1 MKTLRNIF
9 TWVLLAIA
17 GNALAAEL
25 TVADFSI
32 MPGQQQEVAV
42 AFNNAD
48 YECIMLDFWM
58 SLPEGVTIAKDEDGE
73 LMYEESSTRFRK
85 SHSMEVAEKEGNT
98 YHILI
103 FSTKNETLKGTS
115 GTLFTLT
122 LEAAANAPQGQ
133 QQGRFYN
140 QIFSDADKQEHN
152 PADVSFNIAVGNS
165 TPAED
170 MEVLYQNTYSTM
182 GVWSDA
188 AWSISESSM
197 ISRFIYDLD
206 MSEEQ
211 FNAAYELDA
220 TSGTVKQYQ
229 RGDITETVGSITYNG
244 GNIRWSIG
252 DWQTVAMRITGADN
266 IDDALNVLRNGE
278 KRNGEGFATYIRYKN
293 KNGNGGDVYVML
305 DCGVDIFAF
314 VTGAADNK
322 DLSHWYA
329 LNSTQSGSKELHVA
343 PPTPTEEGDD
353 SLEENDLQRDLSN
366 SWTQGGPILDDSNSR
381 FPYVLDDIGFSY
393 RFTIPKNG
401 VNATFSASTNG
412 TWTVKGHSG
421 QTYTLCLGEPIVE
434 SNGEISYKAIY
445 TDDGVCIARLTG
457 NRIEYRSNYYANDI
471 LNYSGRYDADGK
483 DNYSSYMG
491 SGQTFTAYLE
501 LYCTGDIPP
510 YGVLLKDPYFNVRF
524 VRPLNVWSNNHVF
537 GFKYAPTCQVN
548 TSDLI
553 SVADWR
559 NFTVNLKK
567 KIESSS
573 TSIGYGFYGI
583 SEVSTDMNSIMTDL
597 DASASLRDEIAS
609 KLSSRS
615 LTQYDIAN
623 MMEDLSS
630 ASSISSLS
638 SEMSVSNAI
647 VNALSQSVI
656 TFTDNGAITQNF
668 HLFVPV
674 TLKYIWGS
682 YIKTWAVITV
692 EPEQQPVEEM
702 KISIADKCP
711 IVVIEDCDDS
721 SWTGTNGLGGH
732 IYETYEEAYE
742 NHPATHKVAF
752 NETLDMMSFLD
763 VHYSDNGVAHQPMTP
778 DLFKQKGLQL
788 DFSLVRDNNEL
799 CYASIEVFRDPNAD
813 FGVSNAIVTP
823 RNTDANGSVIISS
836 PATRE
841 VIDRDIIVKVEVVNS
856 DGEMLATGYVRTVI
870 TDATSQGDE
879 LVTPPAGLQ
888 TETYYVNGD
897 YVSYNSNTSS
907 WESGPMGGDLKIGYD
922 GNTVYWE
929 SPSALTESIAWV
941 KGTKSGNTITFP
953 SGQYLG
959 KWQGQDLYFVGY
971 DGENVVDIVLEYDSE
986 NDEYTLPEGVFIL
999 DNGIK
1004 DDFYAAGYWVE
1015 LLMSKT
1021 YKTINVQTAGT
1032 LSNQISNDEK
1042 YKLKGLRLFG
1052 NLNSTDFR
1060 LLRDMAGSDY
1070 MANATQGSLKKLD
1083 MLNANVVVG
1092 GQDYLEWNYAGTW
1105 HIAKKDE
1112 LGASVFVRCNKLEE
1126 VVLPSSLKGILRNG
1140 FQGCTN
1146 LKHVTFNENLE
1157 YLADGAFQQTG
1168 VTDVVIPNNLSN
1180 MGCCIF
1186 YGCASLVSTTIPKN
1200 LTTPLAQTFFSCN
1213 NLETVISYLENPEG
1227 LFGSTDYTAFDYY
1240 DSNYN
1245 RLFTKATLCVPA
1257 GTKSKYENDPGWSKF
1272 MKIVEMEGSV
1282 PTQVEGLGAENEIQH
1297 VYSVEGKMLNN
1308 TVRGLN
1314 IIRMEDGS
1322 IRKVA
1327 VY

>member
-32 MPGQQQEVAV
+32 VPGQQQEVAV

-58 SLPEGVTIAKDEDGE
+58 SLPEGVTLAKDDDGE

-182 GVWSDA
+182 GVWSNA
-188 AWSISESSM
+188 AWSITESSM

-266 IDDALNVLRNGE
+266 IDDALTVLRNDE

-353 SLEENDLQRDLSN
+353 YLEENDLQRDLSN

-510 YGVLLKDPYFNVRF
+510 YGVLLKDPYFNARF

-692 EPEQQPVEEM
+692 EPEQQPVEEL

-711 IVVIEDCDDS
+711 IIVIEDCDDS
-721 SWTGTNGLGGH
+721 SWTGSNGLGGH
-732 IYETYEEAYE
+732 IYETYEEACE
-742 NHPATHKVAF
+742 NHPATHEVAF
-752 NETLDMMSFLD
+752 NETLDMMTFLD
-763 VHYSDNGVAHQPMTP
+763 VHYSDVGVAHQPMTP

-788 DFSLVRDNNEL
+788 DFSLERDRNGAN
-799 CYASIEVFRDPNAD
+799 YASLEVLRDPNAD
-813 FGVSNAIVTP
+813 FGVSNVNITP
-823 RNTDANGSVIISS
+823 RKMDASGITDYSS
-836 PATRE
+836 PADRS
-841 VIDRDIIVKVEVVNS
+841 VIDKDIIVKVQVVNS
-856 DGEMLATGYVRTVI
+856 DGEVQATGYVRTVI
-870 TDATSQGDE
+870 TDEEQ
-879 LVTPPAGLQ
+879 LVTPPAGVTQ
-888 TETYYVNGD
+888 EDWHTEGLFCVYSNGFFARRNKNVKVAFD
-897 YVSYNSNTSS
+897 GSDVYIKGLSNRF
-907 WESGPMGGDLKIGYD
+907 PD
-922 GNTVYWE
+922 
-929 SPSALTESIAWV
+929 AWV
-941 KGTKSGNTITFP
+941 KGTLVDGQAVFP
-953 SGQYLG
+953 SGQY
-959 KWQGQDLYFVGY
+959 V
-971 DGENVVDIVLEYDSE
+971 GENENGKRYMNGTTQDSE
-986 NDEYTLPEGVFIL
+986 GYFIYE
-999 DNGIK
+999 DT
-1004 DDFYAAGYWVE
+1004 YAFTYDAEAQKFTIESGFLLNECSGKYEIGSSSYYRDLCIVKGE
-1015 LLMSKT
+1015 L
-1021 YKTINVQTAGT
+1021 
-1032 LSNQISNDEK
+1032 E
-1042 YKLKGLRLFG
+1042 
-1052 NLNSTDFR
+1052 
-1060 LLRDMAGSDY
+1060 
-1070 MANATQGSLKKLD
+1070 
-1083 MLNANVVVG
+1083 
-1092 GQDYLEWNYAGTW
+1092 
-1105 HIAKKDE
+1105 
-1112 LGASVFVRCNKLEE
+1112 
-1126 VVLPSSLKGILRNG
+1126 
-1140 FQGCTN
+1140 
-1146 LKHVTFNENLE
+1146 
-1157 YLADGAFQQTG
+1157 
-1168 VTDVVIPNNLSN
+1168 IPVP
-1180 MGCCIF
+1180 IE
-1186 YGCASLVSTTIPKN
+1186 A
-1200 LTTPLAQTFFSCN
+1200 
-1213 NLETVISYLENPEG
+1213 PEG
-1227 LFGSTDYTAFDYY
+1227 LKTEPYYFSTQTYNGPYYEIVVDVGFDGDDVYIYGMCLDARWGGTWVKGKKNGAIVTFETGQYLGSDGDQDCYFFGVSADGEYNIENIVMDYDVAKGEFTTDQWICFGPNKDYLHIFKACTDCKITKIKTGEATSLDEVNIENKGIEYY
-1240 DSNYN
+1240 DASGFRKN
-1245 RLFTKATLCVPA
+1245 KA
-1257 GTKSKYENDPGWSKF
+1257 S
-1272 MKIVEMEGSV
+1272 
-1282 PTQVEGLGAENEIQH
+1282 
-1297 VYSVEGKMLNN
+1297 
-1308 TVRGLN
+1308 RGLN